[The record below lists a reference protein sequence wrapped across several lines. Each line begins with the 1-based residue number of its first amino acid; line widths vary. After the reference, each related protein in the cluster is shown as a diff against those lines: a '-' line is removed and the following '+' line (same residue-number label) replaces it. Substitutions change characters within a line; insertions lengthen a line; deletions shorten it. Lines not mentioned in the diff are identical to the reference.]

1 MLLNIILL
9 CANTF
14 IILNSIAL
22 LIIIFNHYM
31 PMVEACQYA
40 FKWQSGGK
48 RANLRYVIQLLKMG
62 YYLHTFNAIFLLIN
76 INDMDLKRGK
86 WHSTE
91 RKKRD
96 EKMYIL

>member
-1 MLLNIILL
+1 
-9 CANTF
+9 
-14 IILNSIAL
+14 
-22 LIIIFNHYM
+22 M

-40 FKWQSGGK
+40 FKQQSGGK

-62 YYLHTFNAIFLLIN
+62 YYLQTFNAIFLLIN
-76 INDMDLKRGK
+76 INIMDLKRGK
-86 WHSTE
+86 WQLTE